1 MINFIEED
9 NDDDNRNSCDL
20 VNSDGDNF
28 DANFLTN
35 IWRHLNMPQ
44 QNIECIKSSLRID
57 DSVRDTTLFY
67 ILNILVINT

>member
-1 MINFIEED
+1 
-9 NDDDNRNSCDL
+9 
-20 VNSDGDNF
+20 
-28 DANFLTN
+28 
-35 IWRHLNMPQ
+35 MPQ